1 MKTNLTLK
9 LDANLIREA
18 KVLAAKQGTSVSR
31 LLTDQLEALIRRDKV
46 YERAKRR
53 ALTRLE
59 RGFNLGW
66 TPPASRDELH
76 ER

>member
-31 LLTDQLEALIRRDKV
+31 LLTEQLETLIRRDKV
-46 YERAKRR
+46 YERAKHR

-59 RGFNLGW
+59 RGFNLGG
-66 TPPASRDELH
+66 TPASRDELH